1 MDLSSVEL
9 KMLQEELLLL
19 LLFRNSLSQG
29 CSYDHGTKKKYGFV
43 FSSQRYFQTE
53 SLMHMGV
60 TALKNAKL

>member
-29 CSYDHGTKKKYGFV
+29 CSYDHGTKKSMV
-43 FSSQRYFQTE
+43 LFSQVNVTFRL
-53 SLMHMGV
+53 SL
-60 TALKNAKL
+60 